1 MRSEQVTVLAV
12 DDNEVHRYA
21 MQRVLKLLGYNVLE
35 AATARDALKLALEHN
50 PDVVLMDVN
59 LPDGNGID
67 VCRRLREQPFTG
79 NIAVVLHTASSAME
93 VVQSSGERAG
103 ADGFLLYPIEREHL
117 RTVITGALSRRARVP
132 S

>member
-1 MRSEQVTVLAV
+1 MRCQEITVLTV
-12 DDNEVHRYA
+12 DDNEIHRYA
-21 MQRVLKLLGYNVLE
+21 MQRMLKLLGYAVLE
-35 AATARDALKLALEHN
+35 AATAREALRLALERN

-67 VCRRLREQPFTG
+67 VCRKLREQPFTSK
-79 NIAVVLHTASSAME
+79 IAVVLHTASSAME
-93 VVQSSGERAG
+93 VIQSSGERAG

-117 RTVITGALSRRARVP
+117 ETVISGAMSRRARVP